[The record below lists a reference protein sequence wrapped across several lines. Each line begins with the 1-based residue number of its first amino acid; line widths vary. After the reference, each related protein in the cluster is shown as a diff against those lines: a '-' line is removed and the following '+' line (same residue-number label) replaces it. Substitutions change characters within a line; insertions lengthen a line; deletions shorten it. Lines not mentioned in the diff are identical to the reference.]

1 MKKIIFILQAVTFFL
16 LCSCDSQGFTAMTF
30 DNNIRS
36 EIKIENLN
44 GEVNISLVGKYV
56 ELHDA
61 YLSVSEALKSAG
73 YYHGK
78 KVNVNYID
86 DISSWKCIFISK
98 KY

>member
-44 GEVNISLVGKYV
+44 GKEGVAIYYSSLPF
-56 ELHDA
+56 
-61 YLSVSEALKSAG
+61 SSKSPEPLVCDS
-73 YYHGK
+73 YT
-78 KVNVNYID
+78 
-86 DISSWKCIFISK
+86 SL
-98 KY
+98 